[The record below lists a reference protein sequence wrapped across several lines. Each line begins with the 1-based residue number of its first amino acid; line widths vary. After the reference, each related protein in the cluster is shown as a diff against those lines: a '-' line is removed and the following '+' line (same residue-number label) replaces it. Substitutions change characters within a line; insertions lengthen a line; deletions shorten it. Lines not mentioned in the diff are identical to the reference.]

1 MAVVSTVDG
10 IGVRIYGTKGSG
22 NAQVEKSMSM
32 GALNATR
39 YDEAK
44 ALAII
49 EAAKPCLDIS
59 VTKAVK
65 TVDSFL
71 SVSE

>member
-1 MAVVSTVDG
+1 MAIVNTVDG
-10 IGVRIYGTKGSG
+10 IGVRIYGTKTQGG
-22 NAQVEKSMSM
+22 QTVEKSMSM
-32 GALNATR
+32 GALNASR

-49 EAAKPCLDIS
+49 NAAKPCLEIG

-65 TVDSFL
+65 TVDTFL
-71 SVSE
+71 SQSE